1 MARLPATISPTRCP
15 GTPISFAQ
23 PVLAD
28 PHRLQKFF
36 PQEFAGRY
44 RLELTHHLL
53 HLVIVHDF
61 SHHTF
66 GVQYSNNHIFRQ
78 SDMEASKVGKRGAV
92 VVPARLRRKFGI
104 REGTLVIA
112 EEREDGILLRPAVA
126 LPLEV
131 YTPARRAEFL
141 LSNAV
146 NAGDYEAA
154 VKEVKKMGLDPAVIP
169 HRKPTRRKRG

>member
-1 MARLPATISPTRCP
+1 
-15 GTPISFAQ
+15 
-23 PVLAD
+23 
-28 PHRLQKFF
+28 
-36 PQEFAGRY
+36 
-44 RLELTHHLL
+44 
-53 HLVIVHDF
+53 
-61 SHHTF
+61 
-66 GVQYSNNHIFRQ
+66 
-78 SDMEASKVGKRGAV
+78 MEASKVGKRGSV

-104 REGTLVIA
+104 KEGTLVIA

-146 NAGDYEAA
+146 NASDYEAA

-169 HRKPTRRKRG
+169 HRKPMRRKRG